1 MRNYANSFF
10 DSLERVEPTARLF
23 TKIIES
29 NPVFRDLIT
38 KTPEKEVQ
46 GMDAEGLETYADELI
61 RAARGWSD
69 PEDLAQETMLA
80 AGRGRMVCSATNKHY
95 DLLRRKYG
103 LLTAF
108 MKRAAACGDDDPT
121 GANPPMLVIDDA
133 NAR

>member
-1 MRNYANSFF
+1 
-10 DSLERVEPTARLF
+10 
-23 TKIIES
+23 
-29 NPVFRDLIT
+29 
-38 KTPEKEVQ
+38 
-46 GMDAEGLETYADELI
+46 MDAEGLETYADELF

-69 PEDLAQETMLA
+69 TEDLAQKTLLA

>member
-46 GMDAEGLETYADELI
+46 GMDAEGLET
-61 RAARGWSD
+61 
-69 PEDLAQETMLA
+69 
-80 AGRGRMVCSATNKHY
+80 
-95 DLLRRKYG
+95 
-103 LLTAF
+103 
-108 MKRAAACGDDDPT
+108 
-121 GANPPMLVIDDA
+121 
-133 NAR
+133 

>member
-1 MRNYANSFF
+1 
-10 DSLERVEPTARLF
+10 
-23 TKIIES
+23 
-29 NPVFRDLIT
+29 
-38 KTPEKEVQ
+38 
-46 GMDAEGLETYADELI
+46 MDAEGLETYADELF

-69 PEDLAQETMLA
+69 TEDLAQETLLA
-80 AGRGRMVCSATNKHY
+80 AGRGRMVCAATNKHY

>member
-1 MRNYANSFF
+1 
-10 DSLERVEPTARLF
+10 
-23 TKIIES
+23 
-29 NPVFRDLIT
+29 
-38 KTPEKEVQ
+38 
-46 GMDAEGLETYADELI
+46 MDAEGLETYADELF

-69 PEDLAQETMLA
+69 TEDLAQETLLA
-80 AGRGRMVCSATNKHY
+80 AGRGRMVWSATNKHY

>member
-1 MRNYANSFF
+1 
-10 DSLERVEPTARLF
+10 
-23 TKIIES
+23 
-29 NPVFRDLIT
+29 
-38 KTPEKEVQ
+38 
-46 GMDAEGLETYADELI
+46 MDAEGLETYADELF

-69 PEDLAQETMLA
+69 TEDLAQETLLA

-121 GANPPMLVIDDA
+121 GANPPMLVIDDE

>member
-1 MRNYANSFF
+1 
-10 DSLERVEPTARLF
+10 
-23 TKIIES
+23 
-29 NPVFRDLIT
+29 
-38 KTPEKEVQ
+38 
-46 GMDAEGLETYADELI
+46 MDAEGLETYADELF

-69 PEDLAQETMLA
+69 TEDLAQETLLA

-95 DLLRRKYG
+95 DLLRCKYG

>member
-1 MRNYANSFF
+1 
-10 DSLERVEPTARLF
+10 
-23 TKIIES
+23 
-29 NPVFRDLIT
+29 
-38 KTPEKEVQ
+38 
-46 GMDAEGLETYADELI
+46 MDAEGLETYADELF

-69 PEDLAQETMLA
+69 TEDLAQETLLA

-95 DLLRRKYG
+95 DRLRRKYG

>member
-1 MRNYANSFF
+1 
-10 DSLERVEPTARLF
+10 
-23 TKIIES
+23 
-29 NPVFRDLIT
+29 
-38 KTPEKEVQ
+38 
-46 GMDAEGLETYADELI
+46 MDAEGLETYADELF

-69 PEDLAQETMLA
+69 TEDLAQETLLA

-121 GANPPMLVIDDA
+121 GANPPMLFIDDA

>member
-1 MRNYANSFF
+1 
-10 DSLERVEPTARLF
+10 
-23 TKIIES
+23 
-29 NPVFRDLIT
+29 
-38 KTPEKEVQ
+38 
-46 GMDAEGLETYADELI
+46 MDAEGLETYADELF

-69 PEDLAQETMLA
+69 TEDLAQETLLV

-133 NAR
+133 DAR

>member
-1 MRNYANSFF
+1 
-10 DSLERVEPTARLF
+10 
-23 TKIIES
+23 
-29 NPVFRDLIT
+29 
-38 KTPEKEVQ
+38 
-46 GMDAEGLETYADELI
+46 MDAEGLETYADELF

-69 PEDLAQETMLA
+69 TEDLAQETLLA

-95 DLLRRKYG
+95 DLLRGLYG

>member
-1 MRNYANSFF
+1 
-10 DSLERVEPTARLF
+10 
-23 TKIIES
+23 
-29 NPVFRDLIT
+29 
-38 KTPEKEVQ
+38 
-46 GMDAEGLETYADELI
+46 
-61 RAARGWSD
+61 
-69 PEDLAQETMLA
+69 
-80 AGRGRMVCSATNKHY
+80 MVCSATNKHY

>member
-1 MRNYANSFF
+1 
-10 DSLERVEPTARLF
+10 
-23 TKIIES
+23 
-29 NPVFRDLIT
+29 
-38 KTPEKEVQ
+38 
-46 GMDAEGLETYADELI
+46 MDAEGLETYADELI

-69 PEDLAQETMLA
+69 TEDLAQETLLA

>member
-1 MRNYANSFF
+1 
-10 DSLERVEPTARLF
+10 
-23 TKIIES
+23 
-29 NPVFRDLIT
+29 
-38 KTPEKEVQ
+38 
-46 GMDAEGLETYADELI
+46 MDAEGLETYADELF

-69 PEDLAQETMLA
+69 TEDLAQETLLA

-121 GANPPMLVIDDA
+121 GANPPMRVIDDA

>member
-1 MRNYANSFF
+1 
-10 DSLERVEPTARLF
+10 
-23 TKIIES
+23 
-29 NPVFRDLIT
+29 
-38 KTPEKEVQ
+38 
-46 GMDAEGLETYADELI
+46 MDAVGLETYADVLF

-69 PEDLAQETMLA
+69 TEDLAQETLLA